1 MLGRLKSIAVG
12 TISFFQISFTKKF
25 YNSREYLSKDL
36 EQIPIEERFIYQYL
50 KDKRANQTEEEASDA
65 ESVTS
70 EDFNEALDNIKHDDV
85 DFASNVNDAELE
97 KSDSED
103 EEMELDGEVNLT
115 SLTIVWKDNL
125 DKKLSKVLPYFFNY
139 LSLIESQTPD
149 FH

>member
-1 MLGRLKSIAVG
+1 MGEKLLPLIFLIKVVKYIRY
-12 TISFFQISFTKKF
+12 QISFTKTF
-25 YNSREYLSKDL
+25 YDSREYLSKDL

-115 SLTIVWKDNL
+115 SLIQAAFDLVN
-125 DKKLSKVLPYFFNY
+125 F
-139 LSLIESQTPD
+139 
-149 FH
+149 

>member
-1 MLGRLKSIAVG
+1 M
-12 TISFFQISFTKKF
+12 
-25 YNSREYLSKDL
+25 SKDL
-36 EQIPIEERFIYQYL
+36 EQIPIEERFISQYL

-115 SLTIVWKDNL
+115 L
-125 DKKLSKVLPYFFNY
+125 
-139 LSLIESQTPD
+139 LIQATFD
-149 FH
+149 LV